1 MKEKKKKVQPGAEA
15 AETAVPAGESHGAG
29 GQKKKGRTRLYWTL
43 GVIAAYGI
51 SFVLCRYVLIGLH
64 GMKDWP
70 DILALAG
77 AVVLLG
83 ALATDRRALSVLT
96 VMGYL
101 GGFAA
106 GMLFGVRGT
115 DPGGGTTSNAWLIWM
130 LVMLLC
136 IAVGILLSV
145 AHSSLKKRRQQK
157 KKSRQTA

>member
-1 MKEKKKKVQPGAEA
+1 M
-15 AETAVPAGESHGAG
+15 
-29 GQKKKGRTRLYWTL
+29 
-43 GVIAAYGI
+43 
-51 SFVLCRYVLIGLH
+51 
-64 GMKDWP
+64 
-70 DILALAG
+70 
-77 AVVLLG
+77 
-83 ALATDRRALSVLT
+83 LT
-96 VMGYL
+96 VVGYL

-145 AHSSLKKRRQQK
+145 AHSSLNKRRQQK